1 MKHHAFG
8 LWILLWSSG
17 AMLQAQ
23 TPATPDTDSLRI
35 EFEQIKAKNRE
46 AAANTSWS
54 HYIIQSEGGGFG
66 YCIMADGH
74 VYIWQGNIPG
84 IPGNQGFESI
94 EKAERCAGLVIQKIK
109 DGESPPTI
117 TEEDL
122 KNNQLIHH

>member
-1 MKHHAFG
+1 MKG
-8 LWILLWSSG
+8 KILLLTLWVSLS
-17 AMLQAQ
+17 MSLVQAQ
-23 TPATPDTDSLRI
+23 VPPELSQDSLRI

-46 AAANTSWS
+46 KTGNTSWS
-54 HYIIQSEGGGFG
+54 HYIIQSEDGGFG

-74 VYIWQGNIPG
+74 VYIWQSNIPG
-84 IPGNQGFESI
+84 IPGNQGFESV

>member
-1 MKHHAFG
+1 MKWYSLLMYVF
-8 LWILLWSSG
+8 LWSFG
-17 AMLQAQ
+17 GTLRAQ
-23 TPATPDTDSLRI
+23 VPAVLNTDSLRI

-46 AAANTSWS
+46 IAANTSWS

-66 YCIMADGH
+66 YCILADGH
-74 VYIWQGNIPG
+74 VYIWQSNIPG
-84 IPGNQGFESI
+84 IPGNQGFESV
-94 EKAERCAGLVIQKIK
+94 EKAERCAGLIIQKIK

>member
-1 MKHHAFG
+1 MKG
-8 LWILLWSSG
+8 KILLLTLWVSLS
-17 AMLQAQ
+17 MSLVQAQ
-23 TPATPDTDSLRI
+23 VPPELSQDSLRI

-46 AAANTSWS
+46 KAANTSWS

-66 YCIMADGH
+66 YCILADGH

-84 IPGNQGFESI
+84 IPGNQGFESV
-94 EKAERCAGLVIQKIK
+94 EKAERCAGLIIQKIK
-109 DGESPPTI
+109 DGESPPAI